1 MSYFR
6 NFGNVV
12 SGQLF
17 TKPNNL
23 ILRSCNLPKALC
35 ESTDPSIHHL
45 HSAKAL
51 ISTIHALRLYEQS
64 TDGQFKEEIQSELN
78 YLDTCK

>member
-6 NFGNVV
+6 NFSNVV
-12 SGQLF
+12 CSQLF

-51 ISTIHALRLYEQS
+51 ISTIHALRDYEQS
-64 TDGQFKEEIQSELN
+64 TNGQFKEEILSELS
-78 YLDTCK
+78 YLNTCK